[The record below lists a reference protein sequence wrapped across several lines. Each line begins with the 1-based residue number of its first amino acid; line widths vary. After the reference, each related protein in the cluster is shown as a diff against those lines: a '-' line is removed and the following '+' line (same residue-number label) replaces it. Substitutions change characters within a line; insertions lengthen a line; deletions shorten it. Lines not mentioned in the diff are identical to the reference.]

1 MGHPTNSQIKSA
13 IDELLAEIKKLR
25 EEVKE
30 IKNEN

>member
-1 MGHPTNSQIKSA
+1 MGHPTNSHIKNA

-30 IKNEN
+30 LKNEN